1 MEDGA
6 AVALSQAATH
16 PVSPNSLRGVE
27 LPITYR
33 IRDWDR
39 LFENAASRKLKRL
52 DWVAVPN
59 KTDGEGYMELVDHP
73 AGAAHLGAWY
83 AIVECASKQKVRGH
97 LPSGISQ
104 DVGGICRAIGK
115 ISQLPPE
122 VFEAVIPRL
131 LKIGWLEQCQ
141 ENQSVIESAISLG
154 KSADVPAENQVHRE
168 GNGIT
173 GNGKEEKHVAIATEP
188 FSLLPTDRGS
198 PVRSVIPAGPT
209 FEDWWKVWW
218 NKTAKAEA
226 QKAWPQIAKRYGV
239 EFLIQQCIADRKRF
253 EGTPS
258 WEWRAN
264 LHPGTWLRGRRWED
278 QLPPEVAPRPANG
291 SRPAST
297 GERVLAKMAQRIANG
312 ENPL

>member
-141 ENQSVIESAISLG
+141 ENQSVIESAIS
-154 KSADVPAENQVHRE
+154 
-168 GNGIT
+168 
-173 GNGKEEKHVAIATEP
+173 
-188 FSLLPTDRGS
+188 
-198 PVRSVIPAGPT
+198 
-209 FEDWWKVWW
+209 
-218 NKTAKAEA
+218 
-226 QKAWPQIAKRYGV
+226 
-239 EFLIQQCIADRKRF
+239 
-253 EGTPS
+253 
-258 WEWRAN
+258 
-264 LHPGTWLRGRRWED
+264 
-278 QLPPEVAPRPANG
+278 
-291 SRPAST
+291 
-297 GERVLAKMAQRIANG
+297 
-312 ENPL
+312 